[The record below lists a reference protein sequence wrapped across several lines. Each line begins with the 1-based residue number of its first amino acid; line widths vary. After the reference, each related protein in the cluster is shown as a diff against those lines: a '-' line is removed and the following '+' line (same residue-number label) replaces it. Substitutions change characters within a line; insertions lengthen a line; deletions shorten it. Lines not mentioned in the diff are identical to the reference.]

1 MHLTP
6 SLHKQQIR
14 QEGRRRKGKSSNGAF
29 GYSSGYPSDAI
40 ITTSSDAEDEGST
53 IPQQCSTKLN
63 SRCFNSR
70 TSMMKNPSPLSETSP
85 LKSCGSMERQQRGYP
100 SPQTNNRQPNRRCAS
115 LRAPSPPRF
124 DARMPSTATLP
135 SPWSQPKYKASPSP
149 CLVPLPTFV
158 LTQSL
163 SNKTEGPS
171 NEHRVYTDLLKA
183 KSLVGCLHRDNEA
196 SDFLSSGR
204 KRQSACSATT
214 VDTLT
219 PRDLADVDSLCSA
232 SMKSWTSKD
241 NQTST
246 ADLPSDSGGSEDV
259 INQSHLSERLDRS
272 FTEVMR
278 EFVGCSVIDAM
289 HCRPDKVPCLEMEA
303 NLKRMLWGTL

>member
-6 SLHKQQIR
+6 SLPKQQIR
-14 QEGRRRKGKSSNGAF
+14 QQGRRRKGKSSNSAF
-29 GYSSGYPSDAI
+29 GYGSGYPSDD
-40 ITTSSDAEDEGST
+40 ITATASRAEDEGTT
-53 IPQQCSTKLN
+53 ISQHCSPELT
-63 SRCFNSR
+63 SGCFNSR
-70 TSMMKNPSPLSETSP
+70 TLMMKNTRPLSEMSP
-85 LKSCGSMERQQRGYP
+85 LKSCGSMERRQRGYL
-100 SPQTNNRQPNRRCAS
+100 SSQSSSRQLNRRCSS
-115 LRAPSPPRF
+115 LRAPSHPRF
-124 DARMPSTATLP
+124 DARMPSTATHP

-158 LTQSL
+158 LAQSL
-163 SNKTEGPS
+163 SNKTEGTS
-171 NEHRVYTDLLKA
+171 NEHSVYTDLLKA
-183 KSLVGCLHRDNEA
+183 KSLVGCHGDNEA
-196 SDFLSSGR
+196 LDLLSSGR

-232 SMKSWTSKD
+232 SVKSWTSKD

-246 ADLPSDSGGSEDV
+246 ADLESDSGGSEEA
-259 INQSHLSERLDRS
+259 INQSHISECLDRS

-278 EFVGCSVIDAM
+278 ELVGCSVIDAM